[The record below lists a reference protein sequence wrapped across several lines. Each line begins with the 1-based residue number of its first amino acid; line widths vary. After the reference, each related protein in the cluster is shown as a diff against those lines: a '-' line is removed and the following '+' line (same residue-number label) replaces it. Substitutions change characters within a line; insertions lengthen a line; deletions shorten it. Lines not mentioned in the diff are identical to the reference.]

1 MQKKLLSVIGLLA
14 VMSLVLV
21 ACTPAETTTVATVKP
36 GVVKETVVVE
46 ATPQPEVTGDVT
58 LWIMPNGPTPQESI
72 DAELLTFSA
81 EYPNVK
87 VQAEVVGWG
96 DAFTKITTAVQGG
109 EGPCVTQMGST
120 WVGSF
125 GAMGGLHEFTA
136 DEIAEVGG
144 EAGFVPASW
153 QTGLSDG
160 KLVAM
165 PWVGDVRALYYNKK
179 VFEAAGVDASTAFKT
194 LDSYIA
200 ALEKIRDAKIPV
212 DPEDPSKGVVAATV
226 FPGKSDW
233 NVWQNQLQWIWAYGG
248 DILNADMTKA
258 VINSDAAVDAVMLYT
273 SLYARGVTSADNL
286 EMNSATTDERLGKGL
301 AATELAGPYVVP
313 NIRNQAASGYT
324 VSEEDFGVAE
334 FPAGPGGQF
343 TFIGGSDLGIM
354 NTCKSYDAAWALV
367 KYLLRK
373 DAQIRYGNAIG
384 LLPVTHEAL
393 EPFKSDPLFAPFIAA
408 AAKGKTS
415 APTGKWGA
423 IETAIN
429 TAFSGIW
436 EDVAAACAKQ
446 GDPACQAP
454 SRDVIKERLDSA
466 ASTVDELLAG

>member
-1 MQKKLLSVIGLLA
+1 MKKKILLVIGMLA
-14 VMSLVLV
+14 VLSLMLA
-21 ACTPAETTTVATVKP
+21 ACAPADTGSTVETKIVQQ
-36 GVVKETVVVE
+36 TVVID
-46 ATPQPEVTGDVT
+46 ATPQPDISGDITIWV
-58 LWIMPNGPTPQESI
+58 MPNGPDPQKHI
-72 DAELLTFSA
+72 DDELLTFQA
-81 EYPNVK
+81 MYPNIK
-87 VQAEVVGWG
+87 VTAEVVGWG
-96 DAFTKITTAVQGG
+96 DAYTRITTAVQGG

-136 DEIAEVGG
+136 EEVAEVGG
-144 EAGFVPASW
+144 EAAFVPASW

-179 VFEAAGVDASTAFKT
+179 VYEAAGVDVSTAFAT

-212 DPEDPSKGVVAATV
+212 DPEDPSKGYVAPLV
-226 FPGKSDW
+226 HPGKGDW

-248 DILNADMTKA
+248 DILNEDMTKA
-258 VINSDAAVDAVMLYT
+258 VFNSEAALDAVMLYT
-273 SLYARGVTSADNL
+273 SLYSRGLTSSDNL

-301 AATELAGPYVVP
+301 AATELAGPYVIP
-313 NIRNQAASGYT
+313 NIRDAAVSGYT
-324 VSEEDFGVAE
+324 VPEEDFGVAE
-334 FPAGPGGQF
+334 FPAGPGGQY

-354 NTCKSYDAAWALV
+354 NTCQDFDAAWALV

-384 LLPVTHEAL
+384 LLPVTYEAL
-393 EPFKSDPLFAPFIAA
+393 EPFKADPFFAPFIAA
-408 AAKGKTS
+408 ADKGKTS

-429 TAFSGIW
+429 TAFTGIW
-436 EDVAAACAKQ
+436 EDVAEACLKQGDAACA
-446 GDPACQAP
+446 AP
-454 SRDVIKERLDSA
+454 SRDAVKARLDAA